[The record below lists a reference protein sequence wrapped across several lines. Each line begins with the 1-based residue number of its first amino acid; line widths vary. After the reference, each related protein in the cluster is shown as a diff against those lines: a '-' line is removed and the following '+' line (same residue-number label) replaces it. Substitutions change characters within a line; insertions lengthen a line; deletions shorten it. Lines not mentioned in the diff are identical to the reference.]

1 MEKKIIISTA
11 SDIEQIAHEI
21 GLFKMEKRII
31 KVHMNQFSETENRQ
45 LEQEIVK
52 RYAIGGKQLDNKI
65 GLVTLAVYLVLMVT
79 RVIPVLKLG
88 FINSVLLYILFTVVL
103 LLGIRLY
110 RFWHSK
116 SSLRQLARG
125 LQVAPAF

>member
-52 RYAIGGKQLDNKI
+52 RYATGGQQLDNKI
-65 GLVTLAVYLVLMVT
+65 GLFTLAAYVVLMVT
-79 RVIPVLKLG
+79 GVIPVLKLG
-88 FINSVLLYILFTVVL
+88 FINSVLLYILFTIVL

-110 RFWHSK
+110 RLWHAK
-116 SSLRQLARG
+116 RSLRQLARG